1 MVVSLFLS
9 LDSGGQK
16 GEYMKNTV
24 LAKVKAFPERLAA
37 VLKQKPPVVLTLLK
51 AILLCVICGIFFVLS
66 IFIVSGAIVDR
77 ESESV
82 YPYAEGDNPVAAE
95 AEYDCILVLGCG
107 VRADGSPTDR
117 LYDRV
122 TVGVQLYF
130 AGAAP
135 KLLMSGDH
143 GREDYD
149 EVTAMRDLAISMGV
163 PKEDI
168 FLDHAGFSTY
178 ESMYRAKAIF
188 SCERIVV
195 VSQEY
200 HLYRACYIAKA
211 FGVHAVGVSADLRP
225 YAKQTYY
232 ELREKAARFKDF
244 FFSVLKPDPTYLGDP
259 IDLSDDGSVT
269 HEPEA

>member
-1 MVVSLFLS
+1 MENTFFA
-9 LDSGGQK
+9 K
-16 GEYMKNTV
+16 MKSVPDRLADRLKWKPAVV
-24 LAKVKAFPERLAA
+24 LA
-37 VLKQKPPVVLTLLK
+37 LLK
-51 AILLCVICGIFFVLS
+51 AILLCMICGVFFALS

-77 ESESV
+77 ETESV
-82 YPYAEGDNPVAAE
+82 YPYVEGENPVATE
-95 AEYDCILVLGCG
+95 EKYDCILVLGCG

-122 TVGVQLYF
+122 TVGVQLYL

-143 GREDYD
+143 GSEDYD
-149 EVTAMRDLAISMGV
+149 EVTAMLKIALEMGV

-188 SCERIVV
+188 DCERIIA

-200 HLYRACYIAKA
+200 HLYRAIYNAKA
-211 FGVHAVGVSADLRP
+211 FGIHAVGVPADLRP

-244 FFSVLKPDPTYLGDP
+244 FFSNLKPDPTYLGDP
-259 IDLSDDGSVT
+259 INLSGDGSIT
-269 HEPEA
+269 HEPET

>member
-1 MVVSLFLS
+1 
-9 LDSGGQK
+9 
-16 GEYMKNTV
+16 MKHTV
-24 LAKVKAFPERLAA
+24 FARLKAMTERLAA
-37 VLKQKPPVVLTLLK
+37 VLKLKPPVVLTLLK
-51 AILLCVICGIFFVLS
+51 ALLLCAFCGVLFVLS

-77 ESESV
+77 EAKSI
-82 YPYAEGDNPVAAE
+82 YPYAEGSNPVAEE
-95 AEYDCILVLGCG
+95 AKYDCILVLGCG

-122 TVGVQLYF
+122 TVGVQLYL

-163 PKEDI
+163 PREDI

-188 SCERIVV
+188 NCGRIIV

-200 HLYRACYIAKA
+200 HLYRAIYNAKA
-211 FGVHAVGVSADLRP
+211 FGIHAVGVPADLRP

-244 FFSVLKPDPTYLGDP
+244 FFSTLKPAPTYLGDP
-259 IDLSDDGSVT
+259 IDLSGDGSVT
-269 HEPEA
+269 HEPEN